1 MKREALESMSA
12 AELDAY
18 AKLLGVS
25 VRGAKGAEQKRR
37 VIESRRGRSA
47 RMAVLG
53 VDIEVPIR
61 RAHDKRVSDLLSGG
75 RTDEDMVEA
84 FRLLVGDEQF
94 AAVEEACTEDDG
106 LVDVEA
112 FAFAVAS
119 VLGNGDLK
127 NF

>member
-1 MKREALESMSA
+1 MKREALESMDE

-18 AKLLGVS
+18 ARLLGVS
-25 VRGAKGAEQKRR
+25 TKGAKGAGQKRR

-47 RMAVLG
+47 RMTVLG
-53 VDIEVPIR
+53 VDIEVPVK

-84 FRLLVGDEQF
+84 FRLLVGDAQF
-94 AAVEEACTEDDG
+94 AAIEEACTEDDG

-119 VLGNGDLK
+119 VLGSADLK